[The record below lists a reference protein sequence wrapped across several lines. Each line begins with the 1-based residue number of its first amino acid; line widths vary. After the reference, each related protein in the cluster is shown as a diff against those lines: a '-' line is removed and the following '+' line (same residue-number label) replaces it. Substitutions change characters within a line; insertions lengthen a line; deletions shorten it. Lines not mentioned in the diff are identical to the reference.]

1 VERIRAEVVQHVSL
15 TALEIVL
22 AGLNV
27 DRDLRDAITGDLLEE
42 RAELAA
48 VHGER
53 SADRWMWQQI
63 LRSVPL
69 FVQAAVRDG
78 GLRLLAAMLGAAL
91 AALLAV
97 SLLIGASTAVVSAL
111 LSPETPRAD

>member
-1 VERIRAEVVQHVSL
+1 
-15 TALEIVL
+15 
-22 AGLNV
+22 
-27 DRDLRDAITGDLLEE
+27 
-42 RAELAA
+42 
-48 VHGER
+48 
-53 SADRWMWQQI
+53 
-63 LRSVPL
+63 L

-78 GLRLLAAMLGAAL
+78 GLRLLAAMLGSAL